1 MSNEL
6 LKGSIGACRMVAL
19 EPFFTVESGVLVRL
33 NPKNNYCKQVVVP
46 TYLRHLMMEQNHG
59 GLMVGHFSGN
69 RSYNTLV
76 WKWWWSGMNKDPAN
90 HCKSCAQCALIKN
103 PLQLIHVQR
112 IFQII
117 GVDVM
122 NLPPTEKDNKHVIVF
137 QDLLSKWPFGFPHP
151 RSEGS

>member
-1 MSNEL
+1 MGEL
-6 LKGSIGACRMVAL
+6 LKGSIDACRMVAL

-46 TYLRHLMMEQNHG
+46 THLRHLVMEQNHG

-69 RSYNTLV
+69 RLYNTLV

-90 HCKSCAQCALIKN
+90 HCKSCAQCALITKPSPTYSCAAN
-103 PLQLIHVQR
+103 IPDHWSGR
-112 IFQII
+112 
-117 GVDVM
+117 DEST
-122 NLPPTEKDNKHVIVF
+122 PTEKENKHVIVF

-151 RSEGS
+151 RSQGS